1 MALQQETLVK
11 IDYSQNQGHQQ
22 SYPMGMRQMQA
33 RAFEKRESPYLLIKA
48 PPACGKSRA
57 LMYLALDKLFHQGI
71 KKVIVAVPQMAIGS
85 SFKDTEL
92 KSSGFFAN
100 WHVENRYNLCT
111 PGGEQ
116 SKSDTVIEFM
126 QDPQA
131 QCLICAHPTLIYFY
145 QKIKD
150 DPSFKDI
157 LDKSLIAIDEF
168 HHVSAE
174 EGNRL
179 GEVIHSLMNTT
190 KAQIIAMTGSYFR
203 GDQVPVLSEGDESKF
218 DKITYTYYEQL
229 SSYKYLK
236 SISINYAFYEGVW
249 TDAISEALDP
259 TLKTIIHIPNVN
271 SRESTKDKI
280 NEVGEII
287 DFLGKNLG
295 QDPNT
300 GIISVKRADGTI
312 LRVADLV
319 SGSETGMQATTL
331 NYLRTVTKREDV
343 DIIIALGMAKE
354 GFDWPWCEHALT
366 VGYRNS
372 LTEVVQIIGRATR
385 DCEGKTH
392 ATFTNLIAKP
402 DALTEDVEGA
412 VDSLLKAISLS
423 LLMEQVLA
431 PNVHFRVRGEE
442 TKPLVDDQERDLT
455 FIIDDTTYKLSPDAK
470 RILDEDLNDLVSK
483 LINDPQKI
491 NEALV
496 CKDNVMQLL
505 TEGTIPAM
513 IEDKYAQE
521 FTDEELEIMTKAIA
535 LQIVAP
541 YLEEYLQKLK
551 DKPKSP
557 DGKTDP
563 DDNDK
568 DQGSSGDASH
578 KKREPPKDGS
588 DTSGD
593 NKPINPTGSII
604 PERNDSFIKVNDK
617 FLNVDDFDFSLIL
630 KINPFQKAYEYIS
643 RNLDPKVFKAIQDR
657 VIEKRAQVSDREAF
671 ILWPSVENFVREN
684 GVDPNPNSP
693 DPYERRLGEVLAYM
707 RRQAAKK
714 AKMKED

>member
-11 IDYSQNQGHQQ
+11 IDYSKNQGNQQ

-57 LMYLALDKLFHQGI
+57 LMYLALDKLLHQGI

-100 WHVENRYNLCT
+100 WHVENRYNLCA

-116 SKSDTVIEFM
+116 RKSDTVIEFM
-126 QDPQA
+126 QDPHA

-145 QKIKD
+145 NKIKD
-150 DPSFKDI
+150 DASFKAI

-174 EGNRL
+174 DGNRL
-179 GEVIHSLMNTT
+179 GEVIHALMNTT
-190 KAQIIAMTGSYFR
+190 QAQIIAMTGSYFR
-203 GDQVPVLSEGDESKF
+203 GDQVPVLSESDESKF

-271 SRESTKDKI
+271 SRDSTKDKI

-300 GIISVKRADGTI
+300 GIVSVQRSDGQI
-312 LRVADLV
+312 LKVADLV

-331 NYLRTVTKREDV
+331 NYLRTVSKREDV

-402 DALTEDVEGA
+402 DAVTEDVEGA
-412 VDSLLKAISLS
+412 VDSLLRAISLS

-431 PNVHFRVRGEE
+431 PNVHFRVRSDNPASIPENKDYE
-442 TKPLVDDQERDLT
+442 FT
-455 FIIDDTTYKLSPDAK
+455 FTIDDTQYTLSPDAK
-470 RILDEDLNDLVSK
+470 RILNEDLNDLVSSI
-483 LINDPQKI
+483 INDPQKI

-496 CKDNVMQLL
+496 NKDNVMQLL
-505 TEGTIPAM
+505 LEDTIPKM
-513 IEDKYAQE
+513 IDEKYAQE
-521 FTDEELEIMTKAIA
+521 FSAEELKTLSQAVA

-541 YLEEYLQKLK
+541 YLEEYLQNLN
-551 DKPKSP
+551 DKPKSENVNQ
-557 DGKTDP
+557 DP
-563 DDNDK
+563 DK
-568 DQGSSGDASH
+568 KGSPDDDSH
-578 KKREPPKDGS
+578 KKRKPSDKDEEPSRDGQYH
-588 DTSGD
+588 
-593 NKPINPTGSII
+593 NPTGSII
-604 PERNDSFIKVNDK
+604 PEKNDSFIKVSDK

-643 RNLDPKVFKAIQDR
+643 RSLDPKVFKAIQDR
-657 VIEKRAQVSDREAF
+657 VIEKRAKVSKEEALR
-671 ILWPSVENFVREN
+671 LWPRIQEFYFSHNKTLP
-684 GVDPNPNSP
+684 DPNSP
-693 DPYERRLGEVLAYM
+693 DPYERRLGEAAVYLS
-707 RRQAAKK
+707 RQK
-714 AKMKED
+714 AKFQSRQKENNL